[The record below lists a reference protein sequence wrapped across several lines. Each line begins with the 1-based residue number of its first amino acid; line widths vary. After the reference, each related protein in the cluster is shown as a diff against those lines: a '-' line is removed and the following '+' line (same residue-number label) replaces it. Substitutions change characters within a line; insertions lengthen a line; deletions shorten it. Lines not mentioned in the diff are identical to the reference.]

1 MNKLKYIFSAM
12 LISAS
17 LGSIF
22 TGCQDNEIYD
32 VNSPADLDEQIT
44 QAAANIAERER
55 LAAEAAAAQRNAVL
69 AKLQDDVYQVGN
81 TENGGAFWQTFSK
94 SYTLDASEDA
104 FMIKFKNFTSGVNS
118 YHNFGLVITNDVEHS
133 FDNGSTYPAGA
144 GYAEYVVLRAD
155 NFKNWA
161 WGNEN
166 GKGWN
171 TENDSGK
178 EQKARLNANY
188 DASEAEDK
196 KFSEQ
201 MEGAD
206 CEVFVGRAG
215 DTLNIQYTI
224 KTWAGETL
232 TKKFFIKQEGVS
244 NQAVRFFL
252 ITEKGHLVVYKAST
266 TANETPEWSNEVIF
280 TDEAKIDPRWKI
292 DELGAVGSLNI
303 GNYTEVMQVLSE
315 ENIADKTIDQIV
327 KKYIFDKKTSTAQI
341 LYKNGAV
348 MNCEASKLSFFTS
361 DEFTE
366 PGTKTIYAS
375 YPTKS
380 GAQEIT
386 ITTSFTVTVTPAI
399 TSIKIEAASTTYY
412 YAPGTTTPPTKDDID
427 ATSFIKAVIGT
438 TSIADIPISA
448 EDYTIE
454 ITEPTTMTDDIIIKV
469 TYKDFSASLDVTLEM
484 ADGWNGKIVGRGKF
498 VTDET
503 FGIVFEN
510 DGSAQRTSYFLMP
523 EGTIPNCSES
533 KAMTISFWVNGNG
546 KAAMYAPLFSAYGAA
561 PIDNQNTM
569 PMFIIQGRGLLQ
581 TNCAGWIDFDGAT
594 NDKGTNLE
602 NIEYLNDNE
611 WHLVTVTITDTHA
624 EFIVDKTVVNAWTY
638 DGTDGK
644 NATGFLT
651 EGYSQLTYIC
661 LGGNQAWNWVDNDSG
676 YKYAKF
682 KIYDRVISSD
692 EIAERIANKE

>member
-94 SYTLDASEDA
+94 SYTLDAIEDA

-133 FDNGSTYPAGA
+133 FGDGKTYPVGA

-166 GKGWN
+166 GTGWN
-171 TENDSGK
+171 TGKDSGK

-266 TANETPEWSNEVIF
+266 TANETPKWSNEVIF

-292 DELGAVGSLNI
+292 NELGAVGSLEI
-303 GNYTEVMQVLSE
+303 ENYKNLITSLSE
-315 ENIADKTIDQIV
+315 DEVADKTVDQIV
-327 KKYIFDKKTSTAQI
+327 KKYIFDKKTSVAKVV
-341 LYKNGAV
+341 YKNTAEMV
-348 MNCEASKLSFFTS
+348 CEVSNLSFFS
-361 DEFTE
+361 DDDFTT
-366 PGTKTIYAS
+366 PGIKKIYAS
-375 YPTKS
+375 YVTS
-380 GAQEIT
+380 ENGNEISV
-386 ITTSFTVTVTPAI
+386 ITSFEVEVVSFV
-399 TSIKIEAASTTYY
+399 SIKIDDLTLYLHENFGSVDVSRDLLSAVGIDPEGVETEFTVDMLNDIEFESVSSKAGEYQIEGDWKGMKSTFKITVVNPSQIFSNLGTFTSESFNTNLTGAVKIENNSYVKFTYKANSTGDGNAWFNPLY
-412 YAPGTTTPPTKDDID
+412 EFTTDRSQ
-427 ATSFIKAVIGT
+427 A
-438 TSIADIPISA
+438 
-448 EDYTIE
+448 
-454 ITEPTTMTDDIIIKV
+454 KV
-469 TYKDFSASLDVTLEM
+469 TYFATLRTDPYGWADYYESAVGDENFNSLNIG
-484 ADGWNGKIVGRGKF
+484 DGNEF
-498 VTDET
+498 VAY
-503 FGIVFEN
+503 GLVSNI
-510 DGSAQRTSYFLMP
+510 
-523 EGTIPNCSES
+523 EGTV
-533 KAMTISFWVNGNG
+533 KMQVLYV
-546 KAAMYAPLFSAYGAA
+546 K
-561 PIDNQNTM
+561 
-569 PMFIIQGRGLLQ
+569 
-581 TNCAGWIDFDGAT
+581 
-594 NDKGTNLE
+594 
-602 NIEYLNDNE
+602 
-611 WHLVTVTITDTHA
+611 
-624 EFIVDKTVVNAWTY
+624 
-638 DGTDGK
+638 DGK
-644 NATGFLT
+644 N
-651 EGYSQLTYIC
+651 SMVTYNLKNI
-661 LGGNQAWNWVDNDSG
+661 GDNKDNCYLSIG
-676 YKYAKF
+676 VEKAKITF
-682 KIYDRVISSD
+682 
-692 EIAERIANKE
+692 E